1 MRKAAISILLIITLF
16 AAAACKDKAEV
27 KPDPI
32 QIRFTFVETQG
43 VEAKGVNETAYDV
56 EAEAG
61 ITDVELVKE
70 SIDNLYWTY
79 KAAKKDSLG
88 TLGDT
93 GGSFVSLIEGSAGK
107 GVDRELSFDIGS
119 WVFEVKGYASSTDRA
134 SGSNVVFKGET
145 GLLSISKSKTV
156 TVPVTFVSKN
166 SVAKATFKIQT
177 SIEQD
182 ELKGMGKYKITR
194 IVAKAQPSNNPEK
207 VYTATL
213 KDDGTGLFTGVITK
227 MPYCVTC
234 ILSYD
239 IYVDNEPFPRATA
252 EEQVSTMSELET
264 IVTGTAKVRVKEGKG
279 IDIKLDVKVDEKIDL
294 EKLGGATID
303 TSPEG
308 EKTEAPAER
317 SKEKTN

>member
-1 MRKAAISILLIITLF
+1 MRKAAGAVILIITLIL
-16 AAAACKDKAEV
+16 AVSCRDKAEV

-61 ITDVELVKE
+61 ITNVELVKE

-79 KAAKKDSLG
+79 KASKKDSLG

-93 GGSFVSLIEGSAGK
+93 NGEFLSLIEGSAGK
-107 GVDRELSFDIGS
+107 GTNREISFDIGS
-119 WVFEVKGYASSTDRA
+119 WKFEVKGYASSTDRA
-134 SGSNVVFKGET
+134 AGTNVVFKGET

-156 TVPVTFVSKN
+156 TIPVTFVSKN
-166 SVAKATFKIQT
+166 SVAKATFRIQT

-182 ELKGMGKYKITR
+182 KLEGMNEYKITR
-194 IVAKAQPSNNPEK
+194 IVAKAQPSDNPEK

-252 EEQVSTMSELET
+252 DEQISSMSELET
-264 IVTGTAKVRVKEGKG
+264 VVTGTAKVRIKEGEG
-279 IDIKLDVKVDEKIDL
+279 IDIKLDAKVDETIDT
-294 EKLGGATID
+294 EKLEGTTID
-303 TSPEG
+303 TSPEEKNA
-308 EKTEAPAER
+308 EKTEEL
-317 SKEKTN
+317 TD